1 MHKSAAIKVQ
11 GWCPTAWAPMQAQDG
26 WIVRVRPYCASI
38 SAQQW
43 MVLAELALSCAH
55 PEIELTRLGSVQLRG
70 VGEADLPAVR
80 SRLVEAQL
88 VPADA
93 DADQAPAV
101 HCTPFYKHADATHGL
116 ALLLAQATMTQL
128 SPNALQSQGMEALP
142 SKFGLVVDDA
152 QRRMRGIA
160 ADISVWV
167 TAEECY
173 GLALGGQSGWY
184 VFDGAAEV
192 VAAALAVALWFA
204 KERTAIAP
212 MSAPTFTRLRQLLAP
227 RALNLPS
234 LKFAEFRG
242 ENIAA
247 SASVLP
253 GRFVQIGSS
262 QEGLVIGVPMGRINA
277 AALLQAVKPL
287 PPQAEIRVTPW
298 RSLFCE
304 DEAMAARFSPSAH
317 WITEADDARLRVSAC
332 TGAPQC
338 TQALLA
344 ARELA
349 LVLAPHVP
357 PQTHVHVSGCAKC
370 CALSAE
376 ATLAL
381 IATEVPA
388 GDPSQVLLN
397 LSWPNLP
404 LQPLSQI
411 STQALRQ
418 EPSHISTL
426 IHDLYIRNPG

>member
-26 WIVRVRPYCASI
+26 WIVRVRPQCASI

-43 MVLAELALSCAH
+43 TVLAELSLSCEH

-70 VGEADLPAVR
+70 VSEAHLSAVR
-80 SRLVEAQL
+80 SRLVEARL

-101 HCTPFYKHADATHGL
+101 HCTPFYKHADLTHSL
-116 ALLLAQATMTQL
+116 ALLLSQAAIAQL
-128 SPNALQSQGMEALP
+128 SPNALKSQGVQALP
-142 SKFGLVVDDA
+142 SKFGLAVDDA

-167 TAEECY
+167 TADERY
-173 GLALGGQSGWY
+173 GLALGEQSGWY
-184 VFDGAAEV
+184 AFDGAAEV

-212 MSAPTFTRLRQLLAP
+212 MPTPTVTRLRQLLP
-227 RALNLPS
+227 QRALNFPCLE
-234 LKFAEFRG
+234 LAAFRAG
-242 ENIAA
+242 YLVAGAA
-247 SASVLP
+247 ALP
-253 GRFVQIGSS
+253 GQWEQAGR
-262 QEGLVIGVPMGRINA
+262 VIGVPMGRISA
-277 AALLQAVKPL
+277 AVLLEAVKSMPL
-287 PPQAEIRVTPW
+287 QTEIRVTPW

-304 DEAMAARFSPSAH
+304 DEAIAAQFFSSAH
-317 WITEADDARLRVSAC
+317 WITEAGDARLRVSAC
-332 TGAPQC
+332 AGAPQC

-357 PQTHVHVSGCAKC
+357 PQAHVHVSGCAKC
-370 CALSAE
+370 CALSPE
-376 ATLAL
+376 ATAVL
-381 IATEVPA
+381 IATEAPA
-388 GDPSQVLLN
+388 GGDSGQALLN

-404 LQPLSQI
+404 QQPFSQI

-426 IHDLYIRNPG
+426 IHDLHIRNPR

>member
-26 WIVRVRPYCASI
+26 WIVRVRPQCASI
-38 SAQQW
+38 GARQW
-43 MVLAELALSCAH
+43 ALLAELALSCAH

-70 VGEADLPAVR
+70 VSEAQLSQVR

-88 VPADA
+88 VPAVA

-101 HCTPFYKHADATHGL
+101 HCTPFYKHADLTHAL
-116 ALLLAQATMTQL
+116 AVLLSQAVIAQL
-128 SPNALQSQGMEALP
+128 SPNALQSQGVEALP

-167 TAEECY
+167 TADERY
-173 GLALGGQSGWY
+173 GLALGEQSGWY
-184 VFDGAAEV
+184 EFDGAGAV
-192 VAAALAVALWFA
+192 VAAALVVALWFA
-204 KERTAIAP
+204 KERTAVAP
-212 MSAPTFTRLRQLLAP
+212 TPTPTFTRLRQLLAL
-227 RALNLPS
+227 RALNLPC
-234 LKFAEFRG
+234 LELAEFRG

-247 SASVLP
+247 STFVLP

-262 QEGLVIGVPMGRINA
+262 QEGLVISVPMGRINA
-277 AALLQAVKPL
+277 VALLQAVTPL

-298 RSLFCE
+298 RSLFCA
-304 DEAMAARFSPSAH
+304 DEAIAAQFFSSAH
-317 WITEADDARLRVSAC
+317 WITEAGDARLRVSAC

-357 PQTHVHVSGCAKC
+357 PQAHVHVSGCAKC
-370 CALSAE
+370 CALSPQASV
-376 ATLAL
+376 AL
-381 IATEVPA
+381 IATEVSA

-404 LQPLSQI
+404 QQPFSQI

-418 EPSHISTL
+418 EPGHISTL
-426 IHDLYIRNPG
+426 IHDL

>member
-26 WIVRVRPYCASI
+26 WIVRVRPHCASI
-38 SAQQW
+38 NAQQW
-43 MVLAELALSCAH
+43 TLLAELALSCAH

-70 VGEADLPAVR
+70 VSEAQLPMVR
-80 SRLVEAQL
+80 SRLIEAQL

-101 HCTPFYKHADATHGL
+101 HCTPFYQHADLTHAL
-116 ALLLAQATMTQL
+116 ALLLSQAAIAQL
-128 SPNALQSQGMEALP
+128 SPNALQSQGVQALP
-142 SKFGLVVDDA
+142 SKFGLAVDDA

-167 TAEECY
+167 TVDERY
-173 GLALGGQSGWY
+173 GLALGEQSGWY
-184 VFDGAAEV
+184 AFDGAAEV

-212 MSAPTFTRLRQLLAP
+212 MPTPTFTRLRQLLP
-227 RALNLPS
+227 LRALNLPC
-234 LKFAEFRG
+234 LELAAFRAG
-242 ENIAA
+242 YLVAGAA
-247 SASVLP
+247 ALP
-253 GRFVQIGSS
+253 GQWEQAGS
-262 QEGLVIGVPMGRINA
+262 VIGVPMGRISA
-277 AALLQAVKPL
+277 AALLETVKSM
-287 PPQAEIRVTPW
+287 PPQTETRVTPW

-304 DEAMAARFSPSAH
+304 DEVISEQFSSSAH
-317 WITEADDARLRVSAC
+317 WITEAGDARLRVSAC
-332 TGAPQC
+332 TGAPRC

-349 LVLAPHVP
+349 LVLAPHVQ
-357 PQTHVHVSGCAKC
+357 PQAHVHVSGCAKC
-370 CALSAE
+370 CALSPE
-376 ATLAL
+376 ATAVL
-381 IATEVPA
+381 IATEAPA
-388 GDPSQVLLN
+388 GGDSGQALLN

-404 LQPLSQI
+404 RQPFSQI

-426 IHDLYIRNPG
+426 IHDLHIRNPR

>member
-26 WIVRVRPYCASI
+26 WIVRVHPQCASI

-43 MVLAELALSCAH
+43 ALLAELALSCAH

-70 VGEADLPAVR
+70 VSEAQLPLVR
-80 SRLVEAQL
+80 SSLVEAQL

-101 HCTPFYKHADATHGL
+101 HCTPFYKHGDSTHAL
-116 ALLLAQATMTQL
+116 TLLLAQATMAQL
-128 SPNALQSQGMEALP
+128 SPNALQRQGVEALP

-152 QRRMRGIA
+152 QRCMRGIA

-167 TAEECY
+167 TADERY

-184 VFDGAAEV
+184 AFDDSAEV

-204 KERTAIAP
+204 KERTAMAP
-212 MSAPTFTRLRQLLAP
+212 MPTPTFTRLRQLLP
-227 RALNLPS
+227 LRALNLPC
-234 LKFAEFRG
+234 LKLAAFRAD
-242 ENIAA
+242 NLVATAA
-247 SASVLP
+247 AAALP
-253 GRFVQIGSS
+253 GRLEQAGR
-262 QEGLVIGVPMGRINA
+262 VIGVPMGRMDA
-277 AALLQAVKPL
+277 AALLEAVKPM
-287 PPQAEIRVTPW
+287 PGQTEIRVTPW

-304 DEAMAARFSPSAH
+304 DEAMAAQFSPSAH

-357 PQTHVHVSGCAKC
+357 PQAHVHVSGCAKC

-388 GDPSQVLLN
+388 GDSGEALLN

-404 LQPLSQI
+404 QQPFSQI

-426 IHDLYIRNPG
+426 IHDLYIRNPR

>member
-26 WIVRVRPYCASI
+26 WIVRVRPQCASI
-38 SAQQW
+38 SARQW
-43 MVLAELALSCAH
+43 AVLAELALSCAY
-55 PEIELTRLGSVQLRG
+55 PEIELTRLGNVQLRG
-70 VGEADLPAVR
+70 VSEVQLPIVR

-101 HCTPFYKHADATHGL
+101 HCTPFYKHADLTHAL
-116 ALLLAQATMTQL
+116 ALLLAQTTITQL
-128 SPNALQSQGMEALP
+128 SPNALQSQSLGALP
-142 SKFGLVVDDA
+142 SKFGLAVDDA

-167 TAEECY
+167 TADERY

-184 VFDGAAEV
+184 AFDDAAAA

-212 MSAPTFTRLRQLLAP
+212 MPSPTLTRLRQLLP
-227 RALNLPS
+227 LRALNLPC
-234 LKFAEFRG
+234 LNWAEFRSDDLV
-242 ENIAA
+242 ESTA
-247 SASVLP
+247 VLP
-253 GRFVQIGSS
+253 GQLGQAGR
-262 QEGLVIGVPMGRINA
+262 VIGVPMGSINA

-287 PPQAEIRVTPW
+287 SPQAEIRVTPW

-304 DEAMAARFSPSAH
+304 GDAIAARFASSPH
-317 WITEADDARLRVSAC
+317 WIGQADDARLRVSAC
-332 TGAPQC
+332 TGAPRC

-344 ARELA
+344 APELA
-349 LVLAPHVP
+349 LVLVPHVP
-357 PQTHVHVSGCAKC
+357 PQAHVHVSGCAKC
-370 CALSAE
+370 CALSPD

-381 IATEVPA
+381 IGAEVPA
-388 GDPSQVLLN
+388 GNSGQVLLN
-397 LSWPNLP
+397 LSWPNLS
-404 LQPLSQI
+404 LQPFSQI

-426 IHDLYIRNPG
+426 IHDLHIRNPR

>member
-26 WIVRVRPYCASI
+26 WIVRVRPHCASI
-38 SAQQW
+38 NAQQW
-43 MVLAELALSCAH
+43 TLLAELSLSCAH

-70 VGEADLPAVR
+70 VSEAHLSAVR
-80 SRLVEAQL
+80 STLVEAQL

-101 HCTPFYKHADATHGL
+101 HCTPFYKQGDLTHAL
-116 ALLLAQATMTQL
+116 ALLLSQAVMAQL
-128 SPNALQSQGMEALP
+128 SPNALQRQGVDALP
-142 SKFGLVVDDA
+142 SKFGLAVDDA

-167 TAEECY
+167 TADERY
-173 GLALGGQSGWY
+173 GLALGEQSGWY
-184 VFDGAAEV
+184 AFDGAAKV

-212 MSAPTFTRLRQLLAP
+212 MPAPTFTRLRQLLP
-227 RALNLPS
+227 LRALNLPR
-234 LKFAEFRG
+234 LKLAEFRAD
-242 ENIAA
+242 NLVAA
-247 SASVLP
+247 VAALP
-253 GRFVQIGSS
+253 GQWAQAGR
-262 QEGLVIGVPMGRINA
+262 VIGAPMGRISA
-277 AALLQAVKPL
+277 AALLEALKPIS
-287 PPQAEIRVTPW
+287 PQTEIRVTPW
-298 RSLFCE
+298 RSLFCA
-304 DEAMAARFSPSAH
+304 DEAIAARFFSSAH

-332 TGAPQC
+332 TGAPRC

-370 CALSAE
+370 CALSPE
-376 ATLAL
+376 ATAVL
-381 IATEVPA
+381 IGTGVPA
-388 GDPSQVLLN
+388 DDPGQALLN

-404 LQPLSQI
+404 RQPFSQI

-426 IHDLYIRNPG
+426 IHDLHIRNPR

>member
-1 MHKSAAIKVQ
+1 MRKSAAIKVQ

-26 WIVRVRPYCASI
+26 WIVRVRPQCASI
-38 SAQQW
+38 SARQW
-43 MVLAELALSCAH
+43 ALLAELALSCAH

-70 VGEADLPAVR
+70 VSEAHLSMVR

-93 DADQAPAV
+93 DADQAPAL
-101 HCTPFYKHADATHGL
+101 HCTPFYKHADLTHTL
-116 ALLLAQATMTQL
+116 ALLLAQATMEQL

-167 TAEECY
+167 TEDERY
-173 GLALGGQSGWY
+173 GLALGEQSGWY
-184 VFDGAAEV
+184 AFDSVAEV
-192 VAAALAVALWFA
+192 VAAALEVALWFA

-212 MSAPTFTRLRQLLAP
+212 TPTFTRLRQLLP
-227 RALNLPS
+227 LRALNLPC
-234 LKFAEFRG
+234 LKL
-242 ENIAA
+242 AA
-247 SASVLP
+247 FSAGNPVAGAAALP
-253 GRFVQIGSS
+253 GRLEQAGR
-262 QEGLVIGVPMGRINA
+262 VIGVPMGRISA
-277 AALLQAVKPL
+277 AALLEAVKAMS
-287 PPQAEIRVTPW
+287 PQTEVRVTPW

-304 DEAMAARFSPSAH
+304 DEAMAAQFSSTAH
-317 WITEADDARLRVSAC
+317 WITEAGDARLRVSAC
-332 TGAPQC
+332 TGAPRC

-370 CALSAE
+370 CALSPE
-376 ATLAL
+376 ATAVL
-381 IATEVPA
+381 IATEMPA
-388 GDPSQVLLN
+388 GDSGQALN

-404 LQPLSQI
+404 QQPISQI

-426 IHDLYIRNPG
+426 IHDLHIRNPR

>member
-1 MHKSAAIKVQ
+1 MRKSAAIKVQ

-26 WIVRVRPYCASI
+26 WIVRVRPHCASI
-38 SAQQW
+38 SARQW
-43 MVLAELALSCAH
+43 ALLAELALSCAH

-70 VGEADLPAVR
+70 VSEAQLPLVR

-88 VPADA
+88 VPAAA

-101 HCTPFYKHADATHGL
+101 HCTPFYKHGDSTHAL
-116 ALLLAQATMTQL
+116 ALLLARATITEL

-152 QRRMRGIA
+152 QRCMRAIA
-160 ADISVWV
+160 ADISVWG
-167 TAEECY
+167 TADERY

-184 VFDGAAEV
+184 AFHGAAEV

-204 KERTAIAP
+204 KERTAVAP
-212 MSAPTFTRLRQLLAP
+212 MPTRLRQLLP
-227 RALNLPS
+227 QRALNLSCLELAAFRADS
-234 LKFAEFRG
+234 LVT
-242 ENIAA
+242 AA
-247 SASVLP
+247 VALP
-253 GRFVQIGSS
+253 GRSEQAGR
-262 QEGLVIGVPMGRINA
+262 VIGVPMGRINA
-277 AALLQAVKPL
+277 AALFDAVQAMPT
-287 PPQAEIRVTPW
+287 QTEIRVTPW

-304 DEAMAARFSPSAH
+304 DEAIAARFSPSAH

-357 PQTHVHVSGCAKC
+357 PQAHVHVSGCAKC
-370 CALSAE
+370 CALSPE

-381 IATEVPA
+381 IATEMPA
-388 GDPSQVLLN
+388 ADSGQVLLN

-404 LQPLSQI
+404 QQPFSQI
-411 STQALRQ
+411 STQALCQ

-426 IHDLYIRNPG
+426 IHDLYIRNPR

>member
-26 WIVRVRPYCASI
+26 WIVRVRPQCASI

-43 MVLAELALSCAH
+43 ALLAELALSCAH

-70 VGEADLPAVR
+70 VSEAQLPLVR
-80 SRLVEAQL
+80 SSLVEAQL

-101 HCTPFYKHADATHGL
+101 HCTPFYKHGDLTHAL
-116 ALLLAQATMTQL
+116 ALLLAQATMAQL
-128 SPNALQSQGMEALP
+128 SPNALQSQEMEALP

-152 QRRMRGIA
+152 QRCMRGIA

-167 TAEECY
+167 TADERY

-184 VFDGAAEV
+184 AFDDSAEV

-204 KERTAIAP
+204 KERTAMAP
-212 MSAPTFTRLRQLLAP
+212 MPTPTFTRLRQLLP
-227 RALNLPS
+227 LPALNLPC
-234 LKFAEFRG
+234 LKLAEFRAD
-242 ENIAA
+242 NPVAA
-247 SASVLP
+247 AALP
-253 GRFVQIGSS
+253 GRLKQADC
-262 QEGLVIGVPMGRINA
+262 VIGVPMGRINA
-277 AALLQAVKPL
+277 VALLEAVQAMPA
-287 PPQAEIRVTPW
+287 QAEIRVTPW

-304 DEAMAARFSPSAH
+304 DEAMAAQFSSSAY
-317 WITEADDARLRVSAC
+317 WITEADDTRLRVSAC

-357 PQTHVHVSGCAKC
+357 PQAHVHVSGCAKC
-370 CALSAE
+370 CALSPE

-381 IATEVPA
+381 IATEMPA
-388 GDPSQVLLN
+388 GDPGEALLN
-397 LSWPNLP
+397 LSWPNLAQ
-404 LQPLSQI
+404 QPFSQI
-411 STQALRQ
+411 STRALRQ

-426 IHDLYIRNPG
+426 IHDLYIRNPR

>member
-1 MHKSAAIKVQ
+1 MSKSAAIKVQ

-26 WIVRVRPYCASI
+26 WIVRVRPQYASI

-43 MVLAELALSCAH
+43 MVLAELALFCAH

-70 VGEADLPAVR
+70 VSEAQLPMVR

-101 HCTPFYKHADATHGL
+101 HCTPFYKHADLTHAL
-116 ALLLAQATMTQL
+116 ALLLSQAAIAQL
-128 SPNALQSQGMEALP
+128 SPNALQSQGVQALP
-142 SKFGLVVDDA
+142 SKFGLAVDDA

-167 TAEECY
+167 TADERY
-173 GLALGGQSGWY
+173 GLALGEQSGWY
-184 VFDGAAEV
+184 AFDGAAEV

-212 MSAPTFTRLRQLLAP
+212 MPTPTVTRLRQLLP
-227 RALNLPS
+227 QRALNFPCLE
-234 LKFAEFRG
+234 LAAFRAG
-242 ENIAA
+242 YLVAGAA
-247 SASVLP
+247 ALP
-253 GRFVQIGSS
+253 GQWEQAGR
-262 QEGLVIGVPMGRINA
+262 VIGVPMGRISA
-277 AALLQAVKPL
+277 AVLLEAVKSMPL
-287 PPQAEIRVTPW
+287 QTEIRVTPW

-304 DEAMAARFSPSAH
+304 DEAIAAQFFSSAH
-317 WITEADDARLRVSAC
+317 WITEAGDARLRVSAC
-332 TGAPQC
+332 AGAPQC

-357 PQTHVHVSGCAKC
+357 PQAHVHVSGCAKC
-370 CALSAE
+370 CALSPE
-376 ATLAL
+376 ATAVL
-381 IATEVPA
+381 IATEVLA
-388 GDPSQVLLN
+388 GDSGQAMLN

-404 LQPLSQI
+404 RQPFSQI

-426 IHDLYIRNPG
+426 IHDLHIRNPR

>member
-88 VPADA
+88 VPAGA

-184 VFDGAAEV
+184 VFDGAAAV

-212 MSAPTFTRLRQLLAP
+212 MPAPTFTRLRQLLAL
-227 RALNLPS
+227 RALNLQC
-234 LKFAEFRG
+234 LKLAAFRAD
-242 ENIAA
+242 NLVAA
-247 SASVLP
+247 AAALP
-253 GRFVQIGSS
+253 GRLEQAGR
-262 QEGLVIGVPMGRINA
+262 VIGVPMGRMDA
-277 AALLQAVKPL
+277 AALLEAVKPM
-287 PPQAEIRVTPW
+287 PGQTEIRVTPL

-388 GDPSQVLLN
+388 GDSGPALLN

-404 LQPLSQI
+404 QQAFSQI